1 VPSHEGTDKRRP
13 KVRLVLLAV
22 VIGGAFIYSA
32 FLVQR
37 PAAIEVLT
45 GSGVAILLFLPLYWI
60 QDRSYRVVQ
69 RVAHQQRSTTST
81 VEELSHAVEDVQ
93 EQVRETNLRID
104 ELGPAT
110 RELIAKRRDQDAGA
124 ISRFLE
130 APTWESTLDMFRAA
144 RQLNAVG
151 GSVGSKIGTSGRW
164 LFFGTGTRPARAA
177 GYLPALEIYPD
188 ISDREDRRPS
198 SLLWTPDENTQAFM
212 SRVVDGLKRVGKYPG
227 DLQFDASA
235 IFRELGETVKSAIG
249 FRHEGR
255 DIGPVYAIVNPEW
268 ALTERGIES
277 LYGPIVISRDSIEAG
292 VDIEPPSWIGNP
304 ATPERDKFFADA
316 LALAQRFWA

>member
-130 APTWESTLDMFRAA
+130 APTWVQDWNLWAMAVFRDGHSPSA
-144 RQLNAVG
+144 R
-151 GSVGSKIGTSGRW
+151 
-164 LFFGTGTRPARAA
+164 
-177 GYLPALEIYPD
+177 
-188 ISDREDRRPS
+188 
-198 SLLWTPDENTQAFM
+198 
-212 SRVVDGLKRVGKYPG
+212 SRVLTRAGNL
-227 DLQFDASA
+227 S
-235 IFRELGETVKSAIG
+235 
-249 FRHEGR
+249 RHLR
-255 DIGPVYAIVNPEW
+255 Q
-268 ALTERGIES
+268 RGQT
-277 LYGPIVISRDSIEAG
+277 A
-292 VDIEPPSWIGNP
+292 
-304 ATPERDKFFADA
+304 
-316 LALAQRFWA
+316 